1 MYQGRKDSQTYK
13 LVKMLALRNRFINF
27 VWKESEEGSSLSF
40 GNKTIVDFTANP
52 IEIENQIR
60 KYNARLHEFG

>member
-1 MYQGRKDSQTYK
+1 
-13 LVKMLALRNRFINF
+13 MLALRNRFINF

-40 GNKTIVDFTANP
+40 GNTTIVDFTANP